1 MKYALVLYDTSVY
14 ITYRKQLVDL
24 PLAGWH
30 SSVVLAELMMGAND
44 RTEMKKLRV
53 TAAGYEK
60 LGRLLNP
67 TPQDWLLAGQI
78 LQHRLSDL
86 SRAHPTRQR
95 PKLSHAE
102 KQSLIRDALI
112 AVTAK
117 QHGVTV
123 ISDNKDFPMM
133 QRYYQFKFR
142 SAADFFTA

>member
-1 MKYALVLYDTSVY
+1 MKYASLLYDTSVY
-14 ITYRKQLVDL
+14 ITYRKQIAVL
-24 PLAGWH
+24 PKVGWH

-44 RTEMKKLRV
+44 RAEMKSHRT
-53 TAAGYEK
+53 TAAEYEQ

-67 TPQDWLLAGQI
+67 TPQDWLMAGQI
-78 LQHRLSDL
+78 LQHHLSDL

-117 QHGVTV
+117 QHIVTV
-123 ISDNKDFPMM
+123 ISDNKDFPMI
-133 QRYYQFKFR
+133 QRYYPFKYR
-142 SAADFFTA
+142 AAADFFAA